1 MIIRVEREKSLLLM
15 GISICFFN
23 RYYGILYTNINS
35 FQPQLMGKIYQLKRE
50 QQLYCD
56 IQTAWDFFSSPHN
69 LSRITP
75 KEMGFV
81 VLSNLPEAEIYKG
94 MTIDYTVSPV
104 LGIPLRWQTEITAV
118 NYQKSFTDFQKKGPY
133 KLWRHHHE
141 FIPNQ
146 KGVMMIDTVDYELPF
161 GIIGKMAHGLMVK
174 KKLNAIFKFRHQVL
188 EQLFNPQS

>member
-1 MIIRVEREKSLLLM
+1 
-15 GISICFFN
+15 
-23 RYYGILYTNINS
+23 
-35 FQPQLMGKIYQLKRE
+35 MGKIYQLKRE

-81 VLSNLPEAEIYKG
+81 VLSNLPENEIYKG
-94 MTIDYTVSPV
+94 MIIDYTVSPA

-118 NYQKSFTDFQKKGPY
+118 NYQQSFTDFQKKGPY

-141 FIPNQ
+141 FIPNRL
-146 KGVMMIDTVDYELPF
+146 GVMMVDTVDYELPF
-161 GIIGKMAHGLMVK
+161 GFIGKIAHGLMVK
-174 KKLNAIFKFRHQVL
+174 KKLNAIFNFRHQVL
-188 EQLFNPQS
+188 EDLFNPALKF

>member
-1 MIIRVEREKSLLLM
+1 M
-15 GISICFFN
+15 
-23 RYYGILYTNINS
+23 
-35 FQPQLMGKIYQLKRE
+35 IYQLNSE

-56 IQTAWDFFSSPHN
+56 IHRAWDFFSSPHN

-81 VLSNLPEAEIYKG
+81 VLSNLPEADIYKG
-94 MTIDYTVSPV
+94 MNIDYTVSPV
-104 LGIPLRWQTEITAV
+104 LGIPLKWQTKITAV

-146 KGVMMIDTVDYELPF
+146 KGVLMIDTVDYELPF
-161 GIIGKMAHGLMVK
+161 GIIGEMVHRLMVK
-174 KKLNAIFKFRHQVL
+174 KKLAYIFDYRRRVL
-188 EQLFNPQS
+188 EQLFSPLKH

>member
-1 MIIRVEREKSLLLM
+1 M
-15 GISICFFN
+15 
-23 RYYGILYTNINS
+23 
-35 FQPQLMGKIYQLKRE
+35 IYQLKRE

-56 IQTAWDFFSSPHN
+56 IQSAWDFFSSPHN

-81 VLSNLPEAEIYKG
+81 VISNLPEGDIYKG
-94 MTIDYTVSPV
+94 MMIDYIVSPV
-104 LGIPLRWQTEITAV
+104 LGIPLKWQTQITEV

-146 KGVMMIDTVDYELPF
+146 NGILMVDTVDYELPF
-161 GIIGKMAHGLMVK
+161 GIIGKVVHSLMVK
-174 KKLNAIFKFRHQVL
+174 KKLEHIFGYRYQVL
-188 EQLFNPQS
+188 EQLFNPLKH

>member
-1 MIIRVEREKSLLLM
+1 M
-15 GISICFFN
+15 
-23 RYYGILYTNINS
+23 
-35 FQPQLMGKIYQLKRE
+35 IYQLKRE

-56 IQTAWDFFSSPHN
+56 IQSAWDFFSSPHN

-81 VLSNLPEAEIYKG
+81 VLSDLPEGDIYKG
-94 MTIDYTVSPV
+94 MIIDYTVSPV
-104 LGIPLRWQTEITAV
+104 LGIPLKWQTEITEV

-146 KGVMMIDTVDYELPF
+146 NGVLMVDTVDYELPF
-161 GIIGKMAHGLMVK
+161 GVIGRIVHSLMVK
-174 KKLNAIFKFRHQVL
+174 KKLEHIFNYRNQVL
-188 EQLFNPQS
+188 EALFKPLKH